1 MKDKASNKEELLND
15 VYSAACMGSE
25 TILQVTGKI
34 PEGALKNELKTQ
46 LDGYRNFAVQAE
58 NALVGMG
65 KSAKRP
71 GVLKTMPAT
80 VSISLKTM
88 ADSSPSHI
96 AEMMVN
102 GLTMGIVEM
111 KRQAN
116 NATECQVDADA
127 VKLANDMV
135 AFQENSLNQLK
146 QYL

>member
-1 MKDKASNKEELLND
+1 MKDKESNKEELLNEI
-15 VYSAACMGSE
+15 YGAACMGSDS
-25 TILQVTGKI
+25 IMQVTGKI
-34 PEGALKNELKTQ
+34 SDGALKNELKTQ

-65 KSAKRP
+65 KTAKRP
-71 GVLKTMPAT
+71 GVFKTVPAT

-88 ADSSPSHI
+88 ADSSESHV

-102 GLTMGIVEM
+102 GLTMGVIEM

-116 NATECQVDADA
+116 NAAECQVDADA

-135 AFQENSLNQLK
+135 AFQENSINQLK

>member
-1 MKDKASNKEELLND
+1 MKDKESNKEELLNEI
-15 VYSAACMGSE
+15 YSAACMGSDS
-25 TILQVTGKI
+25 IMQVTGKI
-34 PEGALKNELKTQ
+34 SDGALKNELKTQ
-46 LDGYRNFAVQAE
+46 LEGYRGFAAQAE

-65 KSAKRP
+65 KAAKRP
-71 GVLKTMPAT
+71 GMLKTMPAT
-80 VSISLKTM
+80 VSITLKAM
-88 ADSSPSHI
+88 ADNSPSHI

-116 NATECQVDADA
+116 NAAQSQVDPDA

-135 AFQENSLNQLK
+135 TFQENSLNQLK